1 MGFAAAKDLEPPDK
15 EMLRMMDLLREMEI
29 IKQAEMMQDLSP
41 VEAIGDSFSK
51 TPLRKPSPS
60 TRKEATK

>member
-1 MGFAAAKDLEPPDK
+1 
-15 EMLRMMDLLREMEI
+15 MLRMMDLLREMEI
-29 IKQAEMMQDLSP
+29 IKQAEMIRDLSP